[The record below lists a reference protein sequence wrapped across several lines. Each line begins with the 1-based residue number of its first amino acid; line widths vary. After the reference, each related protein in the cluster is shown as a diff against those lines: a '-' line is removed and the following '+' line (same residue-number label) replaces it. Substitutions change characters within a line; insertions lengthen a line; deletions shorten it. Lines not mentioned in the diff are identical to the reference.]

1 MGVHEYQMTTSSSFI
16 MTDSLDVINVRIT
29 YRNAPIHLLEKFAFK
44 DLHYAH
50 TLLLEK
56 AQLKECIIIQTCNRV
71 EVFAIGADPNEKRLL
86 EQWATAVN
94 LSNKEFE
101 NIVQV
106 ERGKDVIYH
115 LLKLASGL
123 DSLVIGE
130 DQVLGQIRR
139 ALEFSRKNQYAG
151 SQLQVIFDRAVK
163 VGSRIRT
170 HTGLNKG
177 SVSVGSMAVRLA
189 EEYFDNLNDKRIMLI
204 GSGEG
209 ASLIAKSLKQRRVN
223 FMITSRTFE
232 RAKSFADTVAGA
244 PIPFENAL
252 EMFDDV
258 DLIFVSTNAPYYLVT
273 YDRVEKARRDA
284 KEGLLI
290 FDLSNPR
297 TVEDKVATIKKV
309 KLINIDQIS
318 EIVERNIRARKN
330 EIQSAE
336 KIINNEMG
344 SVDSILK
351 RKKVEPTVVSIFKS
365 VDVIRERELK
375 KALSILGRSLGPKEA
390 KTIEELSY
398 AIVEGILSTPMNNLR
413 KEIELCNE
421 SEELM
426 RVVAKLFKY
435 EDKY

>member
-1 MGVHEYQMTTSSSFI
+1 MGGHEYQVTTSSSFI
-16 MTDSLDVINVRIT
+16 MADSLEVINARLT
-29 YRNAPIHLLEKFAFK
+29 YRDAPIHLLEKFTFK

-50 TLLLEK
+50 RLLLEK

-71 EVFAIGADPNEKRLL
+71 EVFAISSDPNEQRLL
-86 EQWATAVN
+86 EQWASAVN

-101 NIVQV
+101 NIVQI

-123 DSLVIGE
+123 DSLVVGE

-139 ALEFSRKNQYAG
+139 ALEFSRKNHYAG
-151 SQLQVIFDRAVK
+151 SHLQVIFDRAVK

-177 SVSVGSMAVRLA
+177 SVSIGSMAVRLA

-209 ASLIAKSLKQRRVN
+209 ASLIAKSLKQRHVN

-232 RAKSFADTVAGA
+232 RAKSFADTVAGIL
-244 PIPFENAL
+244 IPFENAL

-258 DLIFVSTNAPYYLVT
+258 NLIFVSTTAPYYLVT
-273 YDRVEKARRDA
+273 YDRVEKARRNA

-318 EIVERNIRARKN
+318 EIVEKNIRARKN

-336 KIINNEMG
+336 KIINSEME
-344 SVDSILK
+344 SVDSLLK
-351 RKKVEPTVVSIFKS
+351 RRKVEPIVVSIFKS

-375 KALSILGRSLGPKEA
+375 KALSIIGKSLGPKEA

-413 KEIELCNE
+413 KEIELSNE
-421 SEELM
+421 NEELM
-426 RVVAKLFKY
+426 RVVSKLFKY